1 MAGSV
6 SDADILRETSAAHE
20 ADPKI
25 PVRSVAEESDLTADR
40 LSWTQGATMGVEGL
54 GGCFLIVSFAGTPAD
69 KKNTNE
75 KQFRFLEN
83 PYFCGIKTMPMEQ
96 TSNLYGLSQPLFWD
110 IDTRN
115 FDIDRNAAWIIQRV
129 LEYGTMKDWM
139 IIEDHFGVD
148 KIVSYAQTLRTLDP
162 VALSF
167 LCFISGTKK
176 EDYRCY
182 HFAKMFPTLWNT

>member
-1 MAGSV
+1 M
-6 SDADILRETSAAHE
+6 
-20 ADPKI
+20 K
-25 PVRSVAEESDLTADR
+25 TAR
-40 LSWTQGATMGVEGL
+40 
-54 GGCFLIVSFAGTPAD
+54 
-69 KKNTNE
+69 
-75 KQFRFLEN
+75 
-83 PYFCGIKTMPMEQ
+83 MEQ
-96 TSNLYGLSQPLFWD
+96 NSNLYGLNQRLFWD

-115 FDIDRNAAWIIQRV
+115 FNIDESAAWIIQRV

-176 EDYRCY
+176 RGLQMLSFRTIVP
-182 HFAKMFPTLWNT
+182 HTLEHLKDLAVQKIHAIEGRGSKKDFIDLYFLLQHYALEEIRPKVSSVFHVQGADVINIFRGC

>member
-1 MAGSV
+1 MA
-6 SDADILRETSAAHE
+6 TS
-20 ADPKI
+20 
-25 PVRSVAEESDLTADR
+25 
-40 LSWTQGATMGVEGL
+40 
-54 GGCFLIVSFAGTPAD
+54 
-69 KKNTNE
+69 
-75 KQFRFLEN
+75 
-83 PYFCGIKTMPMEQ
+83 MEQ
-96 TSNLYGLSQPLFWD
+96 SSNLYGLNQCLFWD
-110 IDTRN
+110 IDTKN
-115 FDIDRNAAWIIQRV
+115 FNIDKNAAWIIQRV

-182 HFAKMFPTLWNT
+182 HFAQSFPTLWNS

>member
-1 MAGSV
+1 M
-6 SDADILRETSAAHE
+6 E
-20 ADPKI
+20 KI
-25 PVRSVAEESDLTADR
+25 VV
-40 LSWTQGATMGVEGL
+40 
-54 GGCFLIVSFAGTPAD
+54 FSFATL
-69 KKNTNE
+69 
-75 KQFRFLEN
+75 RFWEN
-83 PYFCGIKTMPMEQ
+83 AYFCRKLNTMAQ
-96 TSNLYGLSQPLFWD
+96 TSNLYGLNQRLFWD

-115 FDIDRNAAWIIQRV
+115 FNIDENAAWIIQRV

-139 IIEDHFGVD
+139 ILEDHFGVD

-182 HFAKMFPTLWNT
+182 HFAQSFPTLWNS